1 MASAALGFDG
11 CCRVNRNSRPP
22 LAPAA
27 EGKKGRGRLDFK
39 RFFWVVFEATS
50 VLMIGAAAEAL
61 PILSEI
67 YYDAPGLDDG
77 QTFIELAG
85 LPGFSLDGFVLEG
98 VNGANGAIGPR
109 IWLSGSIGAN
119 GLFVL
124 ADRFADGSTKVL
136 GANLVANFEFQ
147 NGPDSIVLRHGSEII
162 DAIGYGEFAL
172 AEIFAG
178 EGMPAPDVS
187 AGLSLARVF
196 ADVDSDDNASDFVIS
211 MPTPGAANLL
221 SVPEPATLNLFGFGL
236 CGLAAR
242 RRLRLQ

>member
-1 MASAALGFDG
+1 
-11 CCRVNRNSRPP
+11 
-22 LAPAA
+22 
-27 EGKKGRGRLDFK
+27 
-39 RFFWVVFEATS
+39 
-50 VLMIGAAAEAL
+50 
-61 PILSEI
+61 
-67 YYDAPGLDDG
+67 
-77 QTFIELAG
+77 
-85 LPGFSLDGFVLEG
+85 
-98 VNGANGAIGPR
+98 
-109 IWLSGSIGAN
+109 
-119 GLFVL
+119 
-124 ADRFADGSTKVL
+124 
-136 GANLVANFEFQ
+136 
-147 NGPDSIVLRHGSEII
+147 
-162 DAIGYGEFAL
+162 L

>member
-1 MASAALGFDG
+1 
-11 CCRVNRNSRPP
+11 
-22 LAPAA
+22 
-27 EGKKGRGRLDFK
+27 LDFK

-162 DAIGYGEFAL
+162 DAIG
-172 AEIFAG
+172 